1 MKTIVVRV
9 PLVDTS
15 IPPIPLE
22 KRISD
27 LCAVEDAAGYKLVGF
42 TTVVGND
49 LLFIFQKPE

>member
-1 MKTIVVRV
+1 MSTLVIRV

-27 LCAVEDAAGYKLVGF
+27 LCAVEDAVGYRLVGF
-42 TTVVGND
+42 TAIVGND
-49 LLFIFQKPE
+49 LLFIFQKET